1 MITRPL
7 DLASRLR
14 PPPRNFDVLF
24 WVNGAMLA
32 LFFGLFGS
40 RFVLSPGL
48 GVDFSLPAMPG
59 ALNGLASTPVVI
71 AVKDAGFIMTED
83 GRLNLGQLGPW
94 MKARVGGRTDLR
106 LLVQADA
113 SLPLQDL
120 SAILEMATAA
130 GFISPQLAV
139 EPPATTEGAA
149 GRQP

>member
-1 MITRPL
+1 MITGPL
-7 DLASRLR
+7 NLAARLR
-14 PPPRNFDVLF
+14 PPPRNLDGLF
-24 WVNGAMLA
+24 WVNAAFLV

-59 ALNGLASTPVVI
+59 ALSGSTTTPVVI

-83 GRLNLGQLGPW
+83 GRLNLGQLGAW
-94 MKARVGGRTDLR
+94 MKTRVGTRSDLR

-120 SAILEMATAA
+120 SAILELATAA
-130 GFISPQLAV
+130 GFVSPQLAV
-139 EPPATTEGAA
+139 EPPVGATGS
-149 GRQP
+149 P

>member
-7 DLASRLR
+7 ALAPRLR
-14 PPPRNFDVLF
+14 PPRRNLDGFF
-24 WVNGAMLA
+24 WVNAGFLV

-40 RFVLSPGL
+40 RFVLTPGL
-48 GVDFSLPAMPG
+48 GEDFSLPAMPG
-59 ALNGLASTPVVI
+59 ALSGSTTTPVVI

-94 MKARVGGRTDLR
+94 MKTRVGARTDLR

-120 SAILEMATAA
+120 SAILELATEA
-130 GFISPQLAV
+130 GFVSRQLAV
-139 EPPATTEGAA
+139 EPPAGAT
-149 GRQP
+149 GSP

>member
-14 PPPRNFDVLF
+14 PPPRNLDVLF
-24 WVNGAMLA
+24 WVNGALLV

-40 RFVLSPGL
+40 RFVLTPGL

-59 ALNGLASTPVVI
+59 SLSGSATMPVVI

-94 MKARVGGRTDLR
+94 MKGRVGDRKDLR

-130 GFISPQLAV
+130 GFVSPQLAV
-139 EPPATTEGAA
+139 EPPRGAETA
-149 GRQP
+149 NSP